1 MNKLGYIFFAF
12 GLTLIMSCQS
22 DDAVIEKNEV
32 VTENEPLQNIGMEM
46 PLIDFNAWISAEENN
61 LVKSKN
67 ISELNFKMSFVPK
80 ESMAFNE
87 LKGQEYTKEEFDE
100 ALTHYKDMSYFNFRI
115 EVPKEQGEL
124 LKYNLSSAQQY
135 NDRINYMSF
144 RMQKDIILVQ
154 DNDTLFPGIFHF
166 ERIFETAPFATVML
180 AFDNKKINLEK
191 EFTIIYNDQLFNKGY
206 IKYYYQ
212 PNLLI
217 DLPKINSL

>member
-1 MNKLGYIFFAF
+1 
-12 GLTLIMSCQS
+12 MSCQS
-22 DDAVIEKNEV
+22 DDAVIEKNGV

-46 PLIDFNAWISAEENN
+46 PLVDFNAWISAEENN
-61 LVKSKN
+61 LVKSKD
-67 ISELNFKMSFVPK
+67 ISELNYKMSFVPK
-80 ESMAFNE
+80 ECMAFKE
-87 LKGQEYTKEEFDE
+87 LKGQEYTNEEFDE

-124 LKYNLSSAQQY
+124 LKYNLSSPQQY

-166 ERIFETAPFATVML
+166 ERIFEVAPFATVML

>member
-1 MNKLGYIFFAF
+1 MLA
-12 GLTLIMSCQS
+12 LITACQS
-22 DDAVIEKNEV
+22 DDAVIKKNGTA
-32 VTENEPLQNIGMEM
+32 TENTPLQNVGIEM
-46 PLIDFNAWISAEENN
+46 PLIDFNAWIVAEENN
-61 LVKSKN
+61 LVKSKS
-67 ISELNFKMSFVPK
+67 ISELNYKMSFVPK
-80 ESMAFNE
+80 ECMAFNE
-87 LKGQEYTKEEFDE
+87 LKGQEYTQEEFDE
-100 ALTHYKDMSYFNFRI
+100 AITHYKDMSYFNFKI

-124 LKYNLSSAQQY
+124 LKYNLSSPQQY

-154 DNDTLFPGIFHF
+154 ENDTLFPGIFHF
-166 ERIFETAPFATVML
+166 ERIFEIAPFATVML
-180 AFDNKKINLEK
+180 AFDNSKINLEK